1 MVDLVFVILTRKKN
15 LLNQKCFFLL
25 LIGRLFLSGSTL
37 FWVRSEENLM
47 NKNCHESS
55 MKIAHTEPYLTYNH
69 FDTISLFPAC
79 ANEIFRN
86 ARNKLNFARIAHLYV
101 PNSTKQPFFTLSR
114 FKKRR
119 SIDRSRYITW
129 NFPGKRFFF

>member
-1 MVDLVFVILTRKKN
+1 
-15 LLNQKCFFLL
+15 
-25 LIGRLFLSGSTL
+25 
-37 FWVRSEENLM
+37 M

-55 MKIAHTEPYLTYNH
+55 MKTAHTEPYFTYNH

-79 ANEIFRN
+79 ANGIFRN
-86 ARNKLNFARIAHLYV
+86 ARNKLTFVHIAHLYV

-119 SIDRSRYITW
+119 SIDRIDPDILLGI
-129 NFPGKRFFF
+129 FPEKEFFLNYAGSFSEF

>member
-1 MVDLVFVILTRKKN
+1 M
-15 LLNQKCFFLL
+15 L

-55 MKIAHTEPYLTYNH
+55 MKTAHTEPYLTYNH

-86 ARNKLNFARIAHLYV
+86 ARNKLNFAHIAHLYV

-119 SIDRSRYITW
+119 SIDRIDPDILLGI
-129 NFPGKRFFF
+129 FPEKEFFLNYAGSFSEF